1 MTRHS
6 GWLAALTAALLVA
19 PGAAAQVKSANPAT
33 AWVYAPNVTVN
44 DLWRAVRDGQ
54 VQVVSSAAAA
64 DPKGGGVEHGP
75 RVLHQP
81 TCHHRPELY
90 PGLSEAEA
98 ADLLRD
104 FFRSRR

>member
-6 GWLAALTAALLVA
+6 GWLAALAAALLVA

-64 DPKGGGVEHGP
+64 DPKGGLSLVTVFRGQGEVWRCVERTDAGMVERTFACA
-75 RVLHQP
+75 RV
-81 TCHHRPELY
+81 R
-90 PGLSEAEA
+90 
-98 ADLLRD
+98 
-104 FFRSRR
+104 

>member
-19 PGAAAQVKSANPAT
+19 PGAAAQVKSANQAT

-64 DPKGGGVEHGP
+64 DPKGGLSLVTVFRGQGEVWRCVERTDAGMVERTFACA
-75 RVLHQP
+75 RV
-81 TCHHRPELY
+81 R
-90 PGLSEAEA
+90 
-98 ADLLRD
+98 
-104 FFRSRR
+104 